1 MQEFVFEELE
11 HTADIGV
18 RVQAHEPAALFAGAA
33 RAMFSLL
40 RAEPDAAAPVET
52 RHVVVDAVD
61 IEALMVD
68 WLNELLYLHET
79 VGALF
84 TDCRMRQWSPTR
96 LEAGVAG
103 SRPLGA
109 PQVHI
114 KAATYHQ
121 LRIERHADRW
131 TAEVFFDI

>member
-1 MQEFVFEELE
+1 MQGFVFEELE

-18 RVQAHEPAALFAGAA
+18 RVQAREPAALFAGAA
-33 RAMFSLL
+33 RAMFALL
-40 RAEPDAAAPVET
+40 RAEPDPVAPVET
-52 RHVVVDAVD
+52 RHIVVDAVD
-61 IEALMVD
+61 VEALMVD

-84 TDCRMRQWSPTR
+84 TDCRMRQWSPTH
-96 LEAGVAG
+96 LEADVAG
-103 SRPLGA
+103 RPPLFA

-121 LRIERHADRW
+121 LRIERHADLW

>member
-18 RVQAHEPAALFAGAA
+18 RVQAREPAALFAGAA
-33 RAMFSLL
+33 RAMFALL
-40 RAEPDAAAPVET
+40 CAEPDAAAPVAT
-52 RHVVVDAVD
+52 RRVAIDAAD

-79 VGALF
+79 AGALF
-84 TDCRMRQWSPTR
+84 TDCRMRQWSPTH
-96 LEAGVAG
+96 LEADVAG
-103 SRPLGA
+103 RPPLGA

-121 LRIERHADRW
+121 LRIDQRADLW

>member
-18 RVQAHEPAALFAGAA
+18 RVQAHEPAALFTGAA
-33 RAMFSLL
+33 RAMFALL
-40 RAEPDAAAPVET
+40 RAEPDVAAPVET
-52 RHVVVDAVD
+52 RHIVIDAPDV
-61 IEALMVD
+61 EALMVD
-68 WLNELLYLHET
+68 WLNELLFLFET

-84 TDCRMRQWSPTR
+84 TDCRIRQWSPTR
-96 LEAGVAG
+96 LAADVAG
-103 SRPLGA
+103 RPPLGA

-121 LRIERHADRW
+121 LHIERHADLW